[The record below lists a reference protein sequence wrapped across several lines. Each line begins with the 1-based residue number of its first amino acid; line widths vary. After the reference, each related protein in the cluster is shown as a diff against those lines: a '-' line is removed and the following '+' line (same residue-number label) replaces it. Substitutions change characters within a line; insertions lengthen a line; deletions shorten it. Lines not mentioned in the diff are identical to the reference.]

1 MLQFAPRD
9 GVAVQILSSI
19 APGAA
24 AASAAALT
32 GGKEGFLSQ
41 ISRESEDSLDG
52 CFSGLF

>member
-24 AASAAALT
+24 ASAAALT

-41 ISRESEDSLDG
+41 ISRESEESLDG
-52 CFSGLF
+52 CFRGLF